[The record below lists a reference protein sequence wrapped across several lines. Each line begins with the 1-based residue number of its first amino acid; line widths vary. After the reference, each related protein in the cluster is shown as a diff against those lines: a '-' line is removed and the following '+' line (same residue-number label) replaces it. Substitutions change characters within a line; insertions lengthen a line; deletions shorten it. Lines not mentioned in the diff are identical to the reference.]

1 MIESKNEEEENMS
14 FLNRVIVTT
23 LPAIPKPIVGHI
35 SRRYIAGDTMGDAI
49 KTIRQLQDEGCCATV
64 DLLGE
69 HITRKDEALTAV
81 ENYLQ
86 ALDVIKAENLD
97 SNVSVKLTQIGLQL
111 DYNFCLE
118 NMTRLLDAAKAHNN
132 FVRIDMEDA
141 TCTTNTLRVYKH
153 LAERYDNVGVV
164 LQSYMRRSKTDIDDL
179 AKHVLHMNIRLCK
192 GIYDE
197 SREIAYKDPE
207 IIRSNYVSLL
217 TRLFKTGA
225 YVGIATHDE
234 RLVWHALE
242 LVEQLQVPQN
252 KFEFQMLLGVDAQ
265 LRRIIV
271 NAGHKLRVYV
281 PFGKH
286 WYAYSVRR
294 LKENP
299 KIAGYIFTQFFRGN
313 SH

>member
-1 MIESKNEEEENMS
+1 MN

-23 LPAIPKPIVGHI
+23 LPMIPKPIVGKI
-35 SRRYIAGDTMGDAI
+35 SGRYIAGDTMDEAI
-49 KTIRQLQDEGCCATV
+49 KIIRQLQDEGCCATV
-64 DLLGE
+64 DVLGE
-69 HITRKDEALTAV
+69 HITRKDEALAAV

-97 SNVSVKLTQIGLQL
+97 CNVSVKLTQIGLQL

-118 NMTRLLDAAKAHNN
+118 NVIKLLEAAKARDN

-141 TCTTNTLRVYKH
+141 TCTTDTISIYKH
-153 LAERYDNVGVV
+153 LSARHDNVGLV
-164 LQSYMRRSKTDIDDL
+164 LQSYMRRSRTDIDDL
-179 AKHVLHMNIRLCK
+179 AKHVPHLNIRLCK

-207 IIRSNYVSLL
+207 IIRSNFVSLL
-217 TRLFKTGA
+217 SRLFKAGA

-242 LVEQLQVPQN
+242 LVEQLQVPKD

-265 LRRIIV
+265 LRRIII
-271 NAGHKLRVYV
+271 NAGYKLRVYV
-281 PFGKH
+281 PYGKH

-299 KIAGYIFTQFFRGN
+299 KIAGYIFSQFFSRQ
-313 SH
+313 